1 MSKTRTIDLQRRQIL
16 GRALAGATLVATG
29 GLSLSRVAF
38 AAPCA
43 GDARFV
49 FVILRGALDGLA
61 AVPPVGDPDYAHLR
75 GTLAMAA
82 PGQKQGA
89 LSLDDTF
96 ALHPSL
102 AFLHECWKENAMCAV
117 HAVATPYRERSHFDA
132 QDLLESGMSRPHAA
146 TSGWL
151 NRALAV
157 LPSGCTKGNSG
168 IALGAN
174 IPLVM
179 RGPVEVASWSP
190 SRLPQL
196 DADTLQR
203 LGDLYAGDPTLS
215 VRLADAL
222 AANAMSEGGMAEERG
237 NADKGNGGAGPG
249 GVVVETAK
257 SAARF
262 LAQPEGPR
270 VAVFD
275 TTGWDTHANQGG
287 AEGLL
292 ALRLATLDRAMR
304 GFREEL
310 GEAWQH
316 TVVMVATEFGRTA
329 AVNGTRGT
337 DHGTGAAAFLFG
349 GAVAGGRVAGSW
361 PGLSAGALYQG
372 RDLAATTDLRAVTK
386 GVLRDHLG
394 IASEH
399 LEDSVFPDSRNSG
412 VLKGLI
418 RS

>member
-1 MSKTRTIDLQRRQIL
+1 MSKNHMMDPQRRRLL
-16 GRALAGATLVATG
+16 GHALASATLAATG
-29 GLSLSRVAF
+29 GLSLTRVAF

-43 GDARFV
+43 TDARFV
-49 FVILRGALDGLA
+49 LVILRGALDGLA
-61 AVPPVGDPDYAHLR
+61 AVPPVGDPDYARLR
-75 GTLAMAA
+75 GALAMDA
-82 PGQKQGA
+82 PGRGAGA
-89 LSLDDTF
+89 LPLDGTF

-102 AFLHECWKENAMCAV
+102 AFLHECWKEKSLCAV

-132 QDLLESGMSRPHAA
+132 QDVLESGMTRPHAT

-157 LPSGCTKGNSG
+157 MPPGCATGNKG

-203 LGDLYAGDPTLS
+203 LADLYAGDPILS
-215 VRLADAL
+215 VRLADAR
-222 AANAMSEGGMAEERG
+222 AAGEMSEGGMAEEG
-237 NADKGNGGAGPG
+237 TAPGKGNGGRS
-249 GVVVETAK
+249 GVDMETAS

-270 VAVFD
+270 IAVFD
-275 TTGWDTHANQGG
+275 TTGWDTHANQGAG
-287 AEGLL
+287 EGLL
-292 ALRLATLDRAMR
+292 ALRLATLDRSLQAL
-304 GFREEL
+304 RENL
-310 GEAWQH
+310 GETWRH
-316 TVVMVATEFGRTA
+316 TVVLVATEFGRTV

-337 DHGTGAAAFLFG
+337 DHGTGAAALLLG
-349 GAVAGGRVAGSW
+349 GAVAGGRVAGTW

-372 RDLAATTDLRAVTK
+372 RDLAATTDLRAVIK
-386 GVLRDHLG
+386 GLLGEHLG
-394 IASEH
+394 ISPEH
-399 LEDSVFPDSRNSG
+399 LENQVFPDSRNSG